1 MDWETFLQNIGIW
14 FNTFIEWFIE
24 QPLYGQI
31 LVIIGIVA
39 VLALTVTLLYYI
51 IKGIAYLIYYIIK
64 GVFYLL
70 KYIGYGFYKLCEG
83 FYLLVSGKSKLK
95 KENNSQN
102 VINTKSSEDQQVFLE
117 YCSECGKRL
126 SIKMKKHLEANEIVY
141 CVNCGT
147 RLGRKLSVHALTVS
161 H

>member
-1 MDWETFLQNIGIW
+1 MDWETFLENIGLW

-39 VLALTVTLLYYI
+39 LLALTVTLLYYI
-51 IKGIAYLIYYIIK
+51 IKGVAYLVYYTIK

-70 KYIGYGFYKLCEG
+70 KYIGYGFFKLCEG

-95 KENNSQN
+95 TENNNQN
-102 VINTKSSEDQQVFLE
+102 GINTKSSEEKHVFLE
-117 YCSECGKRL
+117 YCSECGKRS
-126 SIKMKKHLEANEIVY
+126 SIKMKNHLEVNEMVY

-147 RLGRKLSVHALTVS
+147 RIEVKQSVQALTIS